1 MKYNGLNIGFYLPNL
16 SDAEN
21 SGPLTFFN
29 FIKQAFLEYQN
40 TKNHKFFIICE
51 NPKDLGDFSNENIKV
66 LEMPKVESKTSL
78 TFQELLRFR
87 IGTWLHK
94 IAKFFFLSIQ
104 INPLGQ
110 TESDLNPHQYFRK
123 KNIEDLID
131 ENSIDLM
138 VYANQFELPSTN
150 RPYIWILW
158 DMACKTI
165 SFFYQ
170 MEQSKKYLELVDLA
184 AHNAF
189 RVITGSREGSKE
201 INKFL
206 SFPEERIR
214 TIPFPVPNDIIMANP
229 IKPSIQSEL
238 GNYIYYP
245 ALLTPFKNHSVI
257 LEALRI
263 LLDRNI
269 VINLAL
275 TGFNKGN
282 LKHILNQ
289 ANELG
294 IEKQIHYLGVVS
306 VEELSWLYQ
315 NAEALVYSSLIGP
328 NNFPPIEAMALGTP
342 CIVSNIQ
349 GHLDQLGENAL
360 FFDPLNPISL
370 ADKIISLLDNPSIR
384 TNLSN
389 KGKDFTKELTHHN
402 YLKELINCA
411 DEFVPYRKNWKN
423 FNDN

>member
-1 MKYNGLNIGFYLPNL
+1 MKYNDLNIGFYLPDL
-16 SDAEN
+16 SDAES

-29 FIKQAFLEYQN
+29 FIKRAFFEYQN
-40 TKNHKFFIICE
+40 TKNHKFIIICE

-170 MEQSKKYLELVDLA
+170 MEQSKKYLEKVDLA

-189 RVITGSREGSKE
+189 KVITGSKEGSKE

-214 TIPFPVPNDIIMANP
+214 TIPFPVPNEIIMAKP
-229 IKPSIQSEL
+229 IQPSIHSEL

-257 LEALRI
+257 LEAIKI
-263 LLDRNI
+263 LLDKNI
-269 VINLAL
+269 SINLVL

-289 ANELG
+289 SNELG

-306 VEELSWLYQ
+306 LGELSWLYQ

-349 GHLDQLGENAL
+349 GHLDQLEDNAL
-360 FFDPLNPISL
+360 FFDPLDPNSL
-370 ADKIISLLDNPSIR
+370 ADNLIALLTNPSVKE
-384 TNLSN
+384 NLCI
-389 KGKDFTKELTHHN
+389 KGKSFTKELTPTK
-402 YLKELINCA
+402 YLEEIISCA
-411 DEFVPYRKNWKN
+411 DEFLPYRNNWSD
-423 FNDN
+423 FNNN